1 MKRLLLAALA
11 VVRKGIEDEL
21 VGLDEQRKGEL
32 ATRVPEER
40 RPESDP
46 ARGKHCG
53 EGLFRQKC

>member
-11 VVRKGIEDEL
+11 VVREGIEDEL

-40 RPESDP
+40 RPGKRSG
-46 ARGKHCG
+46 ARQA
-53 EGLFRQKC
+53 LW

>member
-11 VVRKGIEDEL
+11 VVREGIEDEL

-40 RPESDP
+40 RPEA